1 MNILFIGDIIGKVG
15 REMLTS
21 SLPSLISRMDVDF
34 TIVNGENAA
43 AGFGLTTNNASELFS
58 AGVNVITSGNHIWRR
73 PELVSRLMNEKA
85 ILRPANYP
93 PFSPGSGRGI
103 YETKGVKVG
112 VINLLGRIFMDPID
126 CPFTAVD
133 REMEK
138 LKVETNV
145 IIVDMH
151 AEATS
156 EKIAMGWY
164 LDGKVSA
171 VLGTHTHVQTADER
185 ILPNGTAYITDA
197 GMTGPIDSVIG
208 VKKEIV
214 IKKFITGLPSR
225 FEVADGKAKLE
236 GVLVEVDPSTGRSS
250 KIKRIQLAE

>member
-1 MNILFIGDIIGKVG
+1 
-15 REMLTS
+15 
-21 SLPSLISRMDVDF
+21 
-34 TIVNGENAA
+34 
-43 AGFGLTTNNASELFS
+43 
-58 AGVNVITSGNHIWRR
+58 
-73 PELVSRLMNEKA
+73 
-85 ILRPANYP
+85 
-93 PFSPGSGRGI
+93 
-103 YETKGVKVG
+103 
-112 VINLLGRIFMDPID
+112 ID

-133 REMEK
+133 REIEK

-185 ILPNGTAYITDA
+185 IFPNGTAYISDA

-208 VKKEIV
+208 IKKEIV
-214 IKKFITGLPSR
+214 IKKFITGIPSR

-236 GVLVEVDPSTGRSS
+236 GVLIEVDPSTGRSS